1 MALCPSCGEENP
13 DRARLCMMCGTA
25 LEEAPPEAQAEERK
39 IVSILF
45 VDLVGFTARS
55 HDADPEDV
63 RAALGPYHQLL
74 KREIERFGGTVE
86 KFIGDAVMAVF
97 GAPVAHE
104 DDAER
109 AVRAALRITDALAEL
124 NGAHALE
131 LSIRA
136 AVNTGEGLVNLSAHP
151 QAGEGMVTGDVVNTA
166 SRLQGVAPVN
176 GVAVGELTYRSTK
189 DVIDY
194 DELEPVTLKGKPEPV
209 PVWRAVAARS
219 RYGIDLDRAPSTPFI
234 GRDFELDLLKS
245 TFRRTLRESAIQL
258 VTLVGEPG
266 VGKSRLLSEF
276 FSFVDDQEEIVFFR
290 QGRCLPYGDGITFWA
305 LGEVVKAQAGILET
319 DDPEEA
325 ADKLRVALEAVIK
338 ESSELGWFLARL
350 APLVGAAT
358 EGTASAEREESFTAW
373 RRFLEAI
380 AERSPLVVVFE
391 DLHWADQA
399 LLQFIEHLVEW
410 STGVPLLVVC
420 TARPELFD
428 KHPGWGAGQRNSS
441 TLSLSPLNDS
451 ETAQLISGLLSQ
463 AVLPADV
470 HSTLLER
477 AGGNPLYAEEF
488 VRMLSDRGILKT
500 KGRVLTIDEDA
511 DIPLPDT
518 VQALVAARLDTLSV
532 DKKGLLHDAAV
543 AGKVFWSSALAALG
557 NADTQT
563 ITQGL
568 HELARK
574 ELVRPARASSMEG
587 EQEYSF
593 WHALI
598 RDVCYGQIPRAQ
610 RAERHKAM
618 AQWLEGIAGERV
630 ADHAEVLA
638 HHYTEAMG
646 LSRAAGKETEA
657 SELEEPARRFLV
669 LAGDRAV
676 HLDAARAEA
685 YYRSALELL
694 PAGHPERGQVLLK
707 AGEATQNLG
716 MLRDSERFMEGAVS
730 ELRAHGDL
738 LRAGQ
743 AMARLSL
750 VAWSLGDTAR
760 SWRLL
765 TEVIELLETRPP
777 SRELCYAYAVYASS
791 HMVAGVPIEAL
802 EWADK
807 ALSLAHDLGDQENM
821 VRALGVRGSARAD
834 LGDPR
839 GVGDLEDVLQ
849 RSIDLE
855 YGQMASIQYNNLAI
869 SLQINEG
876 PRRALDLLREG
887 IEFATSRGLTGAAV
901 FMRVNAADFLY
912 QVGEWDDSLEL
923 AAEAAQWGREHR
935 AAQNEAP
942 GLQIK
947 ADVLLRRGHQKEAAS
962 VAKRLLELAR
972 EIGDLQVLV
981 SALVLGAAVRVAPSG
996 DAAAV
1001 SLVREMAEISEDNL
1015 EERARYLPD
1024 ATRVLIATGE
1034 VEFGM
1039 TLVPDESSVHSTWA
1053 RHGVVTARALLT
1065 EAGGNVE
1072 EALRLYR
1079 ETLKRW
1085 AEFCF
1090 VLEEGQAHLGL
1101 ARCLIALGD
1110 RAAATEPLH
1119 KARAI
1124 FSGLGAIP
1132 LIEETDSYLQA
1143 EAAS

>member
-1 MALCPSCGEENP
+1 MATCPSCGEENP

-25 LEEAPPEAQAEERK
+25 LREAPQAPSEERK
-39 IVSILF
+39 VVSVLF

-63 RAALGPYHQLL
+63 RAALGPYHELL

-124 NGAHALE
+124 NEAHALE

-151 QAGEGMVTGDVVNTA
+151 QSGEGMVTGDVVNTA
-166 SRLQGVAPVN
+166 SRLQGIAPVN
-176 GVAVGELTYRSTK
+176 GVAVGEITYRSTK

-194 DELEPVTLKGKPEPV
+194 EQLEPVTVKGKPDPV
-209 PVWRAVAARS
+209 TVWRAVSAKS

-234 GRDFELDLLKS
+234 GRDYEQTILKE

-258 VTLVGEPG
+258 VTIVGEPG

-276 FSFVDDQEEIVFFR
+276 FAFVDDQDEIVFFR

-305 LGEVVKAQAGILET
+305 LGEVIKAQAGILES
-319 DDPEEA
+319 DGPEEA
-325 ADKLRVALEAVIK
+325 AAKLRGALEAVIK
-338 ESSELGWFLARL
+338 EASELDWFFARL

-358 EGTASAEREESFTAW
+358 EVAASAEREESFTAW

-380 AERSPLVVVFE
+380 AERATLVVAFE
-391 DLHWADQA
+391 DLHWADEA
-399 LLQFIEHLVEW
+399 LLEFIEHLVEW
-410 STGVPLLVVC
+410 STGVPLFVVC

-428 KHPGWGAGQRNSS
+428 KHPGWGAGHRNSS
-441 TLSLSPLNDS
+441 TVSLSPLNDS

-463 AVLPADV
+463 AVLPAEV
-470 HSTLLER
+470 HSALLER

-488 VRMLSDRGILKT
+488 VRMLSDRGILRT
-500 KGRVLTIDEDA
+500 KGRILTIDEDA

-518 VQALVAARLDTLSV
+518 VQALVAARLDTLSA

-543 AGKVFWSSALAALG
+543 VGKVFWSGALAALG
-557 NADTQT
+557 NADAATV
-563 ITQGL
+563 IQGL

-574 ELVRPARASSMEG
+574 ELVRPSRASSMEG

-598 RDVCYGQIPRAQ
+598 RDVCYAQIPRAG

-638 HHYTEAMG
+638 HHYTEALK
-646 LSRAAGKETEA
+646 LSGAAGQRQQAT
-657 SELEEPARRFLV
+657 ELEEPARRYLV
-669 LAGDRAV
+669 MAGDRAF
-676 HLDAARAEA
+676 HLDATKAEA
-685 YYRSALELL
+685 YYRRALELL
-694 PAGHPERGQVLLK
+694 PGGHPDRGQVLLK
-707 AGEATQNLG
+707 AGAVTDDLGSLSESEQYTQ
-716 MLRDSERFMEGAVS
+716 DAIS
-730 ELRAHGDL
+730 ELRARGDPL
-738 LRAGQ
+738 GAGRALTQ
-743 AMARLSL
+743 LSY

-760 SWRLL
+760 CRRLL
-765 TEVIELLETRPP
+765 TEAIDLLETRPR
-777 SRELCYAYAVYASS
+777 SRELCHAYAMYANDRLL
-791 HMVAGVPIEAL
+791 AGVPTGAL

-807 ALSLAHDLGDQENM
+807 ALSLANDLGDQESP
-821 VRALGVRGSARAD
+821 VRALGTRGAARGE
-834 LGDPR
+834 LGDPG
-839 GVGDLEDVLQ
+839 GVADLEEALQ
-849 RSIDLE
+849 KSLGLGHGRLSAICYNDLAE
-855 YGQMASIQYNNLAI
+855 LLKTS
-869 SLQINEG
+869 EG
-876 PRRALDLLREG
+876 PGRALDLLREG
-887 IEFATSRGLTGAAV
+887 IEFARRRGMTEFAV
-901 FMRVNAADFLY
+901 FMQSNVAEVLCRL
-912 QVGEWDDSLEL
+912 GEWDESLEL
-923 AAEAAQWGREHR
+923 AAEVAQWGREHR
-935 AAQNEAP
+935 AAQVETF
-942 GLQIK
+942 GLQTS
-947 ADVLLRRGHQKEAAS
+947 ALALLHRGHVMKATSTVE
-962 VAKRLLELAR
+962 RLLELAR

-981 SALVLGAAVRVAPSG
+981 PALVLGAAVRMAASDG
-996 DAAAV
+996 AAAV
-1001 SLVREMAEISEDNL
+1001 SLVREMAEITEDNL
-1015 EERARYLPD
+1015 ERRARHLPD
-1024 ATRVLIATGE
+1024 ATRVLISTGE
-1034 VEFGM
+1034 VELGM
-1039 TLVPDESSVHSTWA
+1039 TLVPHESSVHTTWA
-1053 RHGVVTARALLT
+1053 RHSVLTARALLT

-1072 EALRLYR
+1072 EAVALC
-1079 ETLKRW
+1079 EEAAKRW
-1085 AEFCF
+1085 RDYGF

-1132 LIEETDSYLQA
+1132 LIEEADSYLQA

>member
-1 MALCPSCGEENP
+1 MAVCPNCGKENP
-13 DRARLCMMCGTA
+13 EGFKFCGFCSAA
-25 LEEAPPEAQAEERK
+25 LDEAPTPQAEERK
-39 IVSILF
+39 VVSILF

-63 RAALGPYHQLL
+63 RAALGPYHELL

-109 AVRAALRITDALAEL
+109 AVRAALRITDAIDEL
-124 NGAHALE
+124 NQRLALE

-136 AVNTGEGLVNLSAHP
+136 AVNTGEGLVTIGARP
-151 QAGEGMVTGDVVNTA
+151 QAGEAMVTGDVVNTA

-194 DELEPVTLKGKPEPV
+194 EEMEPVTLKGKPEPV

-234 GRDFELDLLKS
+234 GRDYELDLLKG
-245 TFRRTLRESAIQL
+245 TFKRTLRESAIQL

-276 FSFVDDQEEIVFFR
+276 FSFLDDQEEIVFFR

-305 LGEVVKAQAGILET
+305 LGEVVKAQAGILES
-319 DDPEEA
+319 DGPQEA
-325 ADKLRVALEAVIK
+325 ADKLRVTLEAVIK
-338 ESSELGWFLARL
+338 ESSELGWFLACL
-350 APLVGAAT
+350 SPLVGAAT
-358 EGTASAEREESFTAW
+358 EAATSAEREESFTAW

-399 LLQFIEHLVEW
+399 LLEFIEHLVEW

-463 AVLPADV
+463 AVLPAEV
-470 HSTLLER
+470 HATLLER
-477 AGGNPLYAEEF
+477 AGGNPLYAGEF
-488 VRMLSDRGILKT
+488 VRMLSDRGILRT
-500 KGRVLTIDEDA
+500 NGRVLTIDEDA

-598 RDVCYGQIPRAQ
+598 RDVCYTQIPRAV
-610 RAERHKAM
+610 RATRHRAM

-630 ADHAEVLA
+630 ADHAEILA
-638 HHYTEAMG
+638 HHYTRALE
-646 LSRAAGKETEA
+646 LSRAAGKEQEA
-657 SELEEPARRFLV
+657 SELEEPTVRFLI
-669 LAGDRAV
+669 LAGDRAL
-676 HLDAARAEA
+676 HLDAAKAET
-685 YYRSALELL
+685 YYRLALELV
-694 PAGHPERGQVLLK
+694 PADHPDRGKVLVK
-707 AGEATQNLG
+707 AGEATQTLG
-716 MLRDSERFMEGAVS
+716 MLSESEQYTQDAVS
-730 ELRAHGDL
+730 EFRRQSDL
-738 LRAGQ
+738 LGAGQ
-743 AMARLSL
+743 TLTWLA
-750 VAWSLGDTAR
+750 VVVWSLGETAR
-760 SWRLL
+760 AVRLL
-765 TEVIELLETRPP
+765 AEAIEVLETQPRG
-777 SRELCYAYAVYASS
+777 RELCYAYARYAGVRF
-791 HMVAGVPIEAL
+791 VAGLPTEAL

-807 ALSLAHDLGDQENM
+807 ALSLAHDLGDQEM
-821 VRALGVRGSARAD
+821 LVHALGVRGSARGELGNLGGVAD
-834 LGDPR
+834 LEEA
-839 GVGDLEDVLQ
+839 LS
-849 RSIDLE
+849 RSL
-855 YGQMASIQYNNLAI
+855 GLGHAQLSATNYNNLAWC
-869 SLQINEG
+869 LQVNEG
-876 PRRALDLLREG
+876 PRRALNLLREG
-887 IEFATSRGLTGAAV
+887 IEFARRRGLTEAEV
-901 FMRVNAADFLY
+901 FMQANVAGDLY
-912 QVGEWDDSLEL
+912 QLGDWDETLEL
-923 AAEAAQWGREHR
+923 AAETAQWGREHR
-935 AAQNEAP
+935 AAQQEAG
-942 GLQIK
+942 GLQTR
-947 ADVLLRRGHQKEAAS
+947 AYVLLHRGHLKEESS
-962 VAKRLLELAR
+962 VGERLLELAHV
-972 EIGDLQVLV
+972 IGDLAVLV
-981 SALVLGAAVRVAPSG
+981 PALVLGAAVRM
-996 DAAAV
+996 AASDRGAGV
-1001 SLVREMAEISEDNL
+1001 SLMREMAESTEDNL
-1015 EERARYLPD
+1015 EYRARHLPD
-1024 ATRVLIATGE
+1024 ATRVLISAGE
-1034 VEFGM
+1034 VDLAM
-1039 TLVPDESSVHSTWA
+1039 TLVPDESSVHTTWA
-1053 RHGVVTARALLT
+1053 RHGVLTARALLT

-1072 EALRLYR
+1072 EALGLYR
-1079 ETLKRW
+1079 EAAKRW
-1085 AEFCF
+1085 AEFGF

-1101 ARCLIALGD
+1101 ARCLIVLGD
-1110 RAAATEPLH
+1110 RQAATDPLH